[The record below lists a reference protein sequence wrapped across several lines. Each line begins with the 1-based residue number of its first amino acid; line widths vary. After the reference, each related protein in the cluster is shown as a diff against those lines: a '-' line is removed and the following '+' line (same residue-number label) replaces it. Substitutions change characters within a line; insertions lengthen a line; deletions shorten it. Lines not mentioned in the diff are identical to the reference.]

1 MKPMPKRC
9 FAVLVIGVLLLDAVN
24 ARASDAC
31 AAAVPDTL
39 RAVISGQYPK
49 FRLPRQSDYDA
60 EDIKYNL
67 AHGGTGCLG
76 VAHGTY
82 YHEGA
87 ATDYAI
93 NLTSAEGA
101 YTLFIVAHSVHP
113 TWRLERVWDWGNSAG
128 GHLYVETTTP
138 GKYERTEALDGP
150 VSEPGERESYTSKRQ
165 GIVAGT
171 IESSGAAF
179 FFDGNA
185 WIHVWI
191 SD

>member
-1 MKPMPKRC
+1 MPKRC

-49 FRLPRQSDYDA
+49 FRLPRQS
-60 EDIKYNL
+60 
-67 AHGGTGCLG
+67 
-76 VAHGTY
+76 
-82 YHEGA
+82 
-87 ATDYAI
+87 
-93 NLTSAEGA
+93 
-101 YTLFIVAHSVHP
+101 
-113 TWRLERVWDWGNSAG
+113 
-128 GHLYVETTTP
+128 P